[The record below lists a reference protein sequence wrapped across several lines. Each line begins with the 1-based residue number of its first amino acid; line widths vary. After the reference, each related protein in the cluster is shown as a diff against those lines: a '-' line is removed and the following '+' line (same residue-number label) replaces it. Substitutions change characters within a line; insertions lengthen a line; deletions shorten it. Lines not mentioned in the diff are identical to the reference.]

1 MKSGIY
7 CGNVRHRR
15 HGEGGN
21 VFSYQLFM
29 MYLDLAELDTVFA
42 GSWLW
47 SSRGRAVARFRRE
60 DYLPGDPDL
69 RTAVRDT
76 VERETGVRPAGP
88 IRLLTNL
95 RYFGHLSNPISCYYC
110 FNKDDTAVET
120 IVAEV
125 TNTPWGERTN
135 YVLPCDPENS
145 KQRISFDKTLHV
157 SPFLPM
163 DMVYQWFSNTP
174 EQTLLIHLEN
184 HQHGKRVFDAS
195 LTLQREEATRE
206 NLRRVLWRFP
216 WMTMKVTAAIY
227 WQAVRLYFVKRIP
240 FHSHPAANTQRS

>member
-7 CGNVRHRR
+7 SGNVRHRR
-15 HGEGGN
+15 HGKGGN
-21 VFSYQLFM
+21 VFDYQLFM
-29 MYLDLAELDTVFA
+29 MYLDLAELDTLFP

-47 SSRGRAVARFRRE
+47 SSSGRAAARFRRE

-69 RTAVRDT
+69 QTAVRDT
-76 VERETGVRPAGP
+76 VESETGVRPDGP

-135 YVLPCDPENS
+135 YVLPCDPETT
-145 KQRISFDKTLHV
+145 KQRIMFDKTMHV

-163 DMVYQWFSNTP
+163 DMHYQWYSNTP
-174 EQTLLIHLEN
+174 GRKLMIHLEN
-184 HQHGKRVFDAS
+184 HQHGTRVFDAS
-195 LTLQREEATRE
+195 LTLHREEANPA

-227 WQAVRLYFVKRIP
+227 WQAARLYLVKRLPIY
-240 FHSHPAANTQRS
+240 SHPTAKTQRT